1 MIDDIKAEHEKEC
14 RGLVSCAADVLALA
28 TRNGVALSGGAAYAL
43 PTGRRD
49 GTVSTMPDVH
59 LPGPSFSVQAALA
72 AFQSINL
79 DLVDLTTLLG
89 KSSNNLGTVEQ

>member
-43 PTGRRD
+43 PTAYWEEGRD
-49 GTVSTMPDVH
+49 GVNDAGCTSPRPFLQCSGCISCFPVH
-59 LPGPSFSVQAALA
+59 
-72 AFQSINL
+72 QSRF
-79 DLVDLTTLLG
+79 G
-89 KSSNNLGTVEQ
+89 